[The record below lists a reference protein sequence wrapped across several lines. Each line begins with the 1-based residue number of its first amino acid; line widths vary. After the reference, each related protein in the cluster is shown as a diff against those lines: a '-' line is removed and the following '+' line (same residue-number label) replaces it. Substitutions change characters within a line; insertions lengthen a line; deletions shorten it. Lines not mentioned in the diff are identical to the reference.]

1 MATVPKD
8 CSIRA
13 RAHEWT
19 PDQAE
24 RAALQAGLAPLS
36 PLHWKVIALYREEL
50 ARTGLGPS
58 LGRLASLCRLGTDD
72 LRALFPGE
80 TDRLIARVAG
90 SPPTHPA
97 G

>member
-1 MATVPKD
+1 MAATPD
-8 CSIRA
+8 GGRGRA
-13 RAHEWT
+13 GAREWT

-24 RAALQAGLAPLS
+24 QAALEAGLGPLS

-50 ARTGLGPS
+50 ARTRFGPT

-72 LRALFPGE
+72 LHALFPGE